1 MFVPENPLP
10 IVNKLSATWIN
21 TNKAVAELVQC
32 NFIVTSENGQES
44 PRNSTG
50 LQGFYIGQYR
60 VFHIAKIEIT
70 FMSVPAER
78 SVLLLLKQQQ
88 QHQKMETN

>member
-32 NFIVTSENGQES
+32 NLIVAWENGQERKVLET
-44 PRNSTG
+44 PMADRAFKLCFI
-50 LQGFYIGQYR
+50 LQKYKQILRQY
-60 VFHIAKIEIT
+60 
-70 FMSVPAER
+70 
-78 SVLLLLKQQQ
+78 LLKGVSYCY
-88 QHQKMETN
+88 